1 MTNTLSTFIYFIAL
15 ACPAQP
21 ISISNTLSCIFSN
34 FTYNSTPKTTTQPT
48 TYTHTLNSFA
58 VCSICF
64 FFAFLWTTT
73 NLNQL
78 IAQSAAPGEGESR
91 EFPDAFSCAP
101 VIGFFW
107 LTPHN

>member
-1 MTNTLSTFIYFIAL
+1 MQYLF
-15 ACPAQP
+15 
-21 ISISNTLSCIFSN
+21 
-34 FTYNSTPKTTTQPT
+34 
-48 TYTHTLNSFA
+48 
-58 VCSICF
+58 F

-78 IAQSAAPGEGESR
+78 IAQSATPGEGESR